1 MIRFYFD
8 LANRCYKYYSTSK
21 NQSAA
26 RADCRKDQADLYSWR
41 DNTDENELITALLI
55 AQTKNQINVNE
66 QEYAWSSGIVHHG
79 SDIDYAVTWL
89 DPKAPTLQHPN
100 MKNTA
105 NIGFCNQMTVFGYDG
120 YTEPTQ
126 IIRADETE
134 DCISFVFVPQTNSR
148 GQVCLADDYCS
159 TEMNY
164 ICEFSKQSNLSN
176 KTFDFN
182 WLIYFLAEASI
193 TGESFVPTSRSPPVE
208 SSSTDVIIPDE
219 DTPSPS
225 ALTDSLNM
233 SNVLIYGVIL
243 IVIFLIFG
251 IVSYIIIRKRK
262 QKADNPFATSQQ
274 NSTNNS
280 IMSETESSENP

>member
-1 MIRFYFD
+1 
-8 LANRCYKYYSTSK
+8 
-21 NQSAA
+21 
-26 RADCRKDQADLYSWR
+26 
-41 DNTDENELITALLI
+41 
-55 AQTKNQINVNE
+55 
-66 QEYAWSSGIVHHG
+66 
-79 SDIDYAVTWL
+79 
-89 DPKAPTLQHPN
+89 
-100 MKNTA
+100 
-105 NIGFCNQMTVFGYDG
+105 
-120 YTEPTQ
+120 
-126 IIRADETE
+126 
-134 DCISFVFVPQTNSR
+134 
-148 GQVCLADDYCS
+148 
-159 TEMNY
+159 
-164 ICEFSKQSNLSN
+164 
-176 KTFDFN
+176 
-182 WLIYFLAEASI
+182 LIYFLAEASI

-219 DTPSPS
+219 DTPSPL